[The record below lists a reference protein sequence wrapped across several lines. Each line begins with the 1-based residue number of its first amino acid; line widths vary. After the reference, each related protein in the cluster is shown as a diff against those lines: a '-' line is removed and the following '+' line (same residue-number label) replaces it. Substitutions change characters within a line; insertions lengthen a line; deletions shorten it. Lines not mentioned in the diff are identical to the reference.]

1 MRYLAAAARAVT
13 LASLASLGLVG
24 GVACQ
29 TQDKPAAAPAPSFVA
44 GARVM
49 VDRGPGAPPSAAV
62 VLRETGP
69 GQVLVRGD
77 AGLEEIVATSRL
89 REATNV
95 PAAPEFRVGERLLL
109 GIPQQGRVVI
119 AEVLGFGPGP
129 SGAPMYRVRY
139 DGFVPEAIETVGA
152 ERLRRPY
159 AGPSAFQVG
168 QRVTMT
174 TNGREVPGAV
184 VALVGPQ
191 HWLVRFDGFGAPYD
205 QLATAQQL
213 RAYTPPAAPP
223 PTPPA
228 PVEPVAV
235 DPKAPAGK
243 PIAAGEQ
250 VLVPHFGAYHP
261 GTVSGPGTKAGT
273 FRVKYDDAK
282 NVPEEDVAPASIVR
296 APPTPRTH
304 VFAGGQS
311 VFVEF
316 HGMFVPGKVVKEAG
330 KGLFQIRYEGKGP
343 EGNEVVSVKRLRP
356 RP

>member
-1 MRYLAAAARAVT
+1 MRHTTLAPLARALV
-13 LASLASLGLVG
+13 LASFAALSA
-24 GVACQ
+24 ACQ
-29 TQDKPAAAPAPSFVA
+29 TQDRPPAAPASPTFVA

-49 VDRGPGAPPSAAV
+49 VDRGPSAPPTAAV

-69 GQVLVRGD
+69 GQVLVRSD
-77 AGLEEIVATSRL
+77 AGLEEIVSTARL
-89 REATNV
+89 RDASAM

-109 GIPQQGRVVI
+109 GIPQQRRVVI

-129 SGAPMYRVRY
+129 TGAPMYRVRY
-139 DGFVPEAIETVGA
+139 DGFVPEAVETVGA
-152 ERLRRPY
+152 ERLRRAY
-159 AGPSAFQVG
+159 NGPSAFQVG

-174 TNGREVPGAV
+174 TNGRELPGAV

-205 QLATAQQL
+205 QLATAEQL
-213 RAYTPPAAPP
+213 RVYTPPAAPSP
-223 PTPPA
+223 PPA

-235 DPKAPAGK
+235 DPKDPKGAK
-243 PIAAGEQ
+243 PIMAGEQ
-250 VLVPHFGAYHP
+250 VLVPHLGAYHP
-261 GTVSGPGTKAGT
+261 GTVSGPGTRAGT

-316 HGMFVPGKVVKEAG
+316 HGMYVPGKVVKEAG
-330 KGLFQIRYEGKGP
+330 KGLFQVRFEGKGP
-343 EGNEVVSVKRLRP
+343 EGNEVVAAKRLRP